1 MTKHSPEQIIAKLR
15 AAELDQ
21 AAGMTI
27 AQICQKL
34 GIAENTFHRWRQ
46 QYGGMK
52 ADEAKRLRELET
64 ENARLKQLVAELA
77 LDKKML
83 QEVVA
88 KKS

>member
-1 MTKHSPEQIIAKLR
+1 MTKHTPDQIIALLR
-15 AAELDQ
+15 AAELDRS
-21 AAGMTI
+21 AGMTI
-27 AQICQKL
+27 PQICQKH
-34 GIAENTFHRWRQ
+34 GIGENTFHRWRN

-52 ADEAKRLRELET
+52 ADEAKRLRELEA
-64 ENARLKQLVAELA
+64 ENLRLKQLVAELS

>member
-34 GIAENTFHRWRQ
+34 AIAENTFHRWRQ

-52 ADEAKRLRELET
+52 ADEAKRLRELEA

-77 LDKKML
+77 LDEKML